1 MTAQSSK
8 TSTRRRNRLPGSVAR
23 SSLYSR
29 RMSRKIWTAA
39 ALVAGIGAAA
49 LLLSQPHA
57 SDARTPDTV
66 VTATPSRD
74 VRVQHEFI
82 TIAPARPAP
91 VIRRRPS
98 GGSLSAS
105 ATKSLTVPARTRRS
119 PSTEPALLAKVGRAV
134 AGDGRHR
141 PEPFPRVR

>member
-1 MTAQSSK
+1 
-8 TSTRRRNRLPGSVAR
+8 
-23 SSLYSR
+23 
-29 RMSRKIWTAA
+29 MSRKIWTAA
-39 ALVAGIGAAA
+39 ALLAGTGAAA

-91 VIRRRPS
+91 VIRSRPS
-98 GGSLSAS
+98 GASLSAS
-105 ATKSLTVPARTRRS
+105 ATRSLTVPARPPHS
-119 PSTEPALLAKVGRAV
+119 PSSEPALLAKVGRAV
-134 AGDGRHR
+134 TGDGRHR